1 MNFIFIE
8 RFLEQSFGGG
18 GKKRIFFEVDPFGG
32 APSLSRF

>member
-18 GKKRIFFEVDPFGG
+18 GKKIFFEVDPFGG